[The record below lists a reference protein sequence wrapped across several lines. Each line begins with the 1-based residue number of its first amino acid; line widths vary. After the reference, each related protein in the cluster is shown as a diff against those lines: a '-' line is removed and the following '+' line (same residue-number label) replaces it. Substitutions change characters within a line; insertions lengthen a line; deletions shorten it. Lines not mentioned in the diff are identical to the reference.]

1 MIFEKIRGIVADQ
14 LGIEEENIN
23 LETSFIDDLNADS
36 LDLFQI
42 IMELEDEFNVKVED
56 VENIKTVGD
65 AVKFVESVTQE

>member
-14 LGIEEENIN
+14 LGIEEENIT
-23 LETSFIDDLNADS
+23 LETSFIEDLNADS
-36 LDLFQI
+36 LDLFQF

-65 AVKFVESVTQE
+65 AVKFVESVTK